1 MPASMNLL
9 RIRRPHLAAQQLH
22 RHPVAGIQ
30 PLDLCRNID
39 QAIGLDHRGENPRPL
54 IAGRPDLE
62 HTLFTGEHAAQK
74 VAAIGPL

>member
-1 MPASMNLL
+1 MLAGMNLL
-9 RIRRPHLAAQQLH
+9 RIRRPRLAAQQLY

-54 IAGRPDLE
+54 ITGRPDLE
-62 HTLFTGEHAAQK
+62 YTLFTGEHAAQK
-74 VAAIGPL
+74 VATISPL